1 MANPRPWYG
10 EFLVAGTS
18 AVGAICFTNPI
29 DVVKTRMTLQGEG
42 GSASQFG
49 NPASAL
55 LRIGRTEGIAGLQ
68 RGLGPSCLWQFSNVS
83 VRFGVYSSAKRL
95 TGVEDQTPFRK
106 WLSSLGLAAISG
118 GLAALAS
125 NPFFI
130 LKVRPSISQ
139 HLVPAGSDTASL
151 PSLKQRA
158 CLTSLRPRDSQT
170 RFQSGGQHA
179 LTGGVGGAVLG
190 IWQSDGVPGFFR
202 GLSAFAPRVI
212 VASAVQLSTYDV
224 VKEWLVSRFGV
235 PHGLPLVVGSSFVTG
250 LAVVGAMQPFDF
262 AATRLVNS
270 RTAAERAAAP
280 VGGTE
285 AALAARRGSVAAAAA
300 TPSVSYTGPL
310 DVIRQTVKAEGIR
323 GVYRGAVANYLR
335 FGPYCVLVFVFVEK
349 GRLMAFQL
357 ADYRSGKLSPPPRG
371 PSQPA

>member
-1 MANPRPWYG
+1 MSAAGGSSAPRARVPWWG
-10 EFLVAGTS
+10 EEFLIAGFS
-18 AVGAICFTNPI
+18 AVGAIIVTNPI
-29 DVVKTRMTLQGEG
+29 DVVKTRMALQGQSGCGRELYP
-42 GSASQFG
+42 
-49 NPASAL
+49 NVPSAL
-55 LRIGRTEGIAGLQ
+55 LRIGREEGLAGLQ
-68 RGLGPSCLWQFSNVS
+68 RGLPASCLWQFSNVS
-83 VRFGVYSSAKRL
+83 VRFGVYGVAKTQ
-95 TGVEDQTPFRK
+95 TGVSEASPFAR
-106 WLSSLGLAAISG
+106 WLASLGLAAFSG
-118 GLAALAS
+118 GLAAVAS

-130 LKVRPSISQ
+130 LK
-139 HLVPAGSDTASL
+139 
-151 PSLKQRA
+151 
-158 CLTSLRPRDSQT
+158 T
-170 RFQSGGQHA
+170 RFQARATGAAAGEQHA
-179 LTGGVGGAVLG
+179 LAGGLSGAAAE
-190 IWQSDGVPGFFR
+190 IYRNDGLLGFFR